1 MNDEDDIDLPT
12 GGQDDGQTR
21 WAGRD
26 EAPLHEVE
34 AGAVLRRTAP
44 SAGDDPRQGWRLAAS
59 RHHRPIVDNPGRA
72 GSSILRAP
80 GSPLRSPIVDN
91 MGTAAAQPRSQGRR
105 PDIDDVRHGAHP
117 SPLSSIVD
125 NPGKVDVFP
134 KSSADGQLP
143 SVTRFNDGLRHTGR
157 SGPDEEKVKAVHSAR
172 KRKLRDRAL
181 ALGRDPGANSSPS
194 VDGMTRSE
202 KTHEGYLVRGR
213 QLIARYRRHAGLG
226 RSGALTLEDPIDF
239 VNWFFSLKP
248 NLTAAAW
255 RPYRQSAKAIL
266 ATIPHDDSEKAVAMI
281 EADYSEAAHTS
292 VREPEPE
299 ELKPKPGR
307 KLPRR
312 TSALKEK
319 RFPKADFDRVVSY
332 LRYVNRSKHAD
343 SLVDWMIAG
352 VSTGL
357 RPIEWQATDLE
368 IRDNP
373 DTPYGREVYLYV
385 VNAKA
390 TNGRAN
396 GAHRTI
402 DLTGFTDET
411 LEAVQRM
418 SERGMQWLQEGRYD
432 DMQSQHS
439 QLLYNACATLF
450 REKPKVYALYSL
462 RHQFV
467 ANAKNF
473 HEPAAIS
480 AMCGHIV
487 TDTAMV
493 SYGKK
498 RSGWGP
504 DEVVDRA
511 EPLPEE
517 VATVRQQHKFF
528 DEHLRHRQEA
538 GLVEPGMGFG
548 YGGGDE

>member
-1 MNDEDDIDLPT
+1 MNDDHAIDLPT
-12 GGQDDGQTR
+12 GGQDTPRTR
-21 WAGRD
+21 RA
-26 EAPLHEVE
+26 E
-34 AGAVLRRTAP
+34 AGAVLRRTP
-44 SAGDDPRQGWRLAAS
+44 PDAGSDPRQGWRLTAS
-59 RHHRPIVDNPGRA
+59 RNYRPIVDTTGRKGTA
-72 GSSILRAP
+72 PLRAS
-80 GSPLRSPIVDN
+80 GSAPPSSIVDN
-91 MGTAAAQPRSQGRR
+91 SGRR
-105 PDIDDVRHGAHP
+105 VSPDQRRGIRPGAAGTHPDGAHT
-117 SPLSSIVD
+117 PLSSIVD
-125 NPGKVDVFP
+125 NPGRLDVFP
-134 KSSADGQLP
+134 RGSADGHLP
-143 SVTRFNDGLRHTGR
+143 SVTRFNDGVRHTGR
-157 SGPDEEKVKAVHSAR
+157 AGPDEEKVKAVHSAR

-255 RPYRQSAKAIL
+255 RPYRQSAKAVL
-266 ATIPHDDSEKAVAMI
+266 ATIPHDDAEKAVAMI
-281 EADYSEAAHTS
+281 ESDYSEAAHTS
-292 VREPEPE
+292 AREPEPE
-299 ELKPKPGR
+299 DFKPKQGR

-319 RFPKADFDRVVSY
+319 RFPKADFDRIISY
-332 LRYVNRSKHAD
+332 LKFVTRSKHAD
-343 SLVDWMIAG
+343 SLVDWMMAG

-368 IRDNP
+368 IKDNP
-373 DTPYGREVYLYV
+373 NTPYGREVYLYV
-385 VNAKA
+385 VNAKS

-418 SERGMQWLQEGRYD
+418 SSRGMQWLVEGRYD

-439 QLLYNACATLF
+439 QLLYSACNTLF
-450 REKPKVYALYSL
+450 KQKPKVYALYSL

-528 DEHLRHRQEA
+528 DEHIRHQQEA
-538 GLVEPGMGFG
+538 GLIEPGMGFG
-548 YGGGDE
+548 MGGGEE

>member
-1 MNDEDDIDLPT
+1 MTDQERELPT
-12 GGQDDGQTR
+12 GGQESPR
-21 WAGRD
+21 LRRM
-26 EAPLHEVE
+26 E
-34 AGAVLRRTAP
+34 AGAVLRRTPHTAGVAP
-44 SAGDDPRQGWRLAAS
+44 AQSWRLSAS
-59 RHHRPIVDNPGRA
+59 RNHRPIVDNSGDGSEPSFWTSASQNRSTIVDNSGEQDGSRNTRASRQQETGSRPGA
-72 GSSILRAP
+72 HP
-80 GSPLRSPIVDN
+80 GPLSPIVDN
-91 MGTAAAQPRSQGRR
+91 TGR
-105 PDIDDVRHGAHP
+105 
-117 SPLSSIVD
+117 LE
-125 NPGKVDVFP
+125 VFP
-134 KSSADGQLP
+134 RGSRDGQIP
-143 SVTRFNDGLRHTGR
+143 SVTRFNDGVRHSGR
-157 SGPDEEKVKAVHSAR
+157 SGPDEEKLKAVHSAR

-248 NLTAAAW
+248 NLTSAAW

-266 ATIPHDDSEKAVAMI
+266 ATIPHDDAERAVAMI
-281 EADYSEAAHTS
+281 ESDYSEAAHTS
-292 VREPEPE
+292 SREPDPE
-299 ELKPKPGR
+299 DLKPKAGR

-319 RFPKADFDRVVSY
+319 RFPKQHFDRVISY

-343 SLVDWMIAG
+343 SLIDWMIAG

-368 IRDNP
+368 IKDNP
-373 DTPYGREVYLYV
+373 NTPFGREVYLYV
-385 VNAKA
+385 VNAKS

-402 DLTGFTDET
+402 DLTHFTDET

-418 SERGMQWLQEGRYD
+418 SERGMQWLVEGRYD

-439 QLLYNACATLF
+439 QLLYNACAVLF
-450 REKPKVYALYSL
+450 RDKPKVYALYSL

-528 DEHLRHRQEA
+528 DEHIRHQQEA
-538 GLVEPGMGFG
+538 GLVEPSMGFG
-548 YGGGDE
+548 MGSGE

>member
-1 MNDEDDIDLPT
+1 MNDEDDIDLPQ
-12 GGQDDGQTR
+12 GGQDDTPSDTPTR
-21 WAGRD
+21 RA
-26 EAPLHEVE
+26 E
-34 AGAVLRRTAP
+34 AGAVLRRTPPA
-44 SAGDDPRQGWRLAAS
+44 AADGPRQAWRLAAS
-59 RHHRPIVDNPGRA
+59 RGSRPIVDNAGRA
-72 GSSILRAP
+72 GLRP
-80 GSPLRSPIVDN
+80 PREHGSPLPSLIVDN
-91 MGTAAAQPRSQGRR
+91 TGTGHPASERR
-105 PDIDDVRHGAHP
+105 GLRPGAGSP
-117 SPLSSIVD
+117 SGGAGDFSPSSSIVD
-125 NPGKVDVFP
+125 NTGMP
-134 KSSADGQLP
+134 SAAQRRFDAVLP
-143 SVTRFNDGLRHTGR
+143 SVTRFNDGVRHTGR
-157 SGPDEEKVKAVHSAR
+157 AGPDEEKLKAVRAAR
-172 KRKLRDRAL
+172 KRKLRDKAV

-213 QLIARYRRHAGLG
+213 QLVARYRRHAGLG
-226 RSGALTLEDPIDF
+226 RTNVLTIEDPIDF

-248 NLTAAAW
+248 NLTSAAW
-255 RPYRQSAKAIL
+255 RPYRQSAKAVL
-266 ATIPHDDSEKAVAMI
+266 ATIPHDDAEKAIAMI
-281 EADYSEAAHTS
+281 ESDYTEAAHTS
-292 VREPEPE
+292 TREPDPE
-299 ELKPKPGR
+299 ALKPKPGR

-312 TSALKEK
+312 TSARKEK
-319 RFPKADFDRVVSY
+319 RFPKADFDRIISY
-332 LRYVNRSKHAD
+332 LRYVSRSKHAE
-343 SLVDWMIAG
+343 SLIDWMIAG

-373 DTPYGREVYLYV
+373 DTPFGREVYLYV

-402 DLTGFTDET
+402 DLSGFTDET

-418 SERGMQWLQEGRYD
+418 SARGMQWLVEGRYD

-439 QLLYNACATLF
+439 QLLYSACSTLF
-450 REKPKVYALYSL
+450 RLKPTVYALYSL

-473 HEPAAIS
+473 HEPASIS

-487 TDTAMV
+487 TETAMV

-511 EPLPEE
+511 QPVPEE
-517 VATVRQQHKFF
+517 IATVRQQHKFF
-528 DEHLRHRQEA
+528 EERIRHQQEA
-538 GLVEPGMGFG
+538 GLLVPGMG
-548 YGGGDE
+548 YGGGGDED